1 VVWRESEKAKQQ
13 EFVLLKLQKQRQS
26 ARHLVHDEISID
38 TRTFVD
44 LNSKLH
50 KRM

>member
-1 VVWRESEKAKQQ
+1 MERESEKAKQQ

-38 TRTFVD
+38 THA
-44 LNSKLH
+44 LLLI
-50 KRM
+50 